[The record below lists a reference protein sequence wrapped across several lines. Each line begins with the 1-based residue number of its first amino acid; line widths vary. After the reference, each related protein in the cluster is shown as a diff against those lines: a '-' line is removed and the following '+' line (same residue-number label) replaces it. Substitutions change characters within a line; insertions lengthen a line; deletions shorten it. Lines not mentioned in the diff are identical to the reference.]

1 MKLFYFILFYFILF
15 YFIDIPNNIFILKI
29 MFKKKKII
37 INRINFIKYDI
48 KKK

>member
-15 YFIDIPNNIFILKI
+15 YFIDIPDNIFILRI
-29 MFKKKKII
+29 MFIKKKII

-48 KKK
+48 K